1 MIVFFNY
8 DFLFFILFFF
18 LSFHFHLFTFHFF
31 FSFFFFLLFSS
42 TQVSSP
48 LSFIFFFTSRTF
60 QQLICFTSKRERER
74 ERGLLV
80 RCPTVKGDRG
90 CRKDKAGGD
99 QRSPCST
106 TTSVALP
113 LLVLLP
119 TTRLGQIR
127 VLFFFFF

>member
-1 MIVFFNY
+1 MIFYFLY
-8 DFLFFILFFF
+8 YFSSFHFIFIYSRFISFFLFSFFCFSPPQKCPAPFPLFFF
-18 LSFHFHLFTFHFF
+18 SPQEHSNNSFASH
-31 FSFFFFLLFSS
+31 
-42 TQVSSP
+42 Q
-48 LSFIFFFTSRTF
+48 RE
-60 QQLICFTSKRERER
+60 RERER

-127 VLFFFFF
+127 VLFFFFFF